1 MAEARR
7 ADPAQMTPGSV
18 IVAIVAYG
26 RPQDV
31 VRCLSAL
38 ARSSFAAFEVVIVE
52 NAGAA
57 AYEALCAALAD
68 RLPKAAEP
76 AGESVAEARRAG
88 PRALRSRPFSLA
100 SGQRVLVIE
109 AADNLGY
116 GGGVNLALA
125 AIADRPGWRGVWIL
139 NPDTEPEPEAL
150 AALVEYAE
158 AGRYGLVGCRVVLS
172 AAGVVQ
178 TRGGTW
184 RRLLARGRSLG
195 YGEPADAAVDSEA
208 IESRLEWVAGTACYA
223 TREFVERVGPMEE
236 GFFLY
241 CEDVEWSLRGRSL
254 RLGYAHGAVVRHA
267 SGTTIG
273 SAAAIRARSDLS
285 IYLAERNALLLTRR
299 QFPWL
304 YPLVLLTTLA
314 LRPDYLLRGDRRTFL
329 TACRGWWAGV
339 RGETGRPSRPL

>member
-1 MAEARR
+1 
-7 ADPAQMTPGSV
+7 MTSQSV

-26 RPQDV
+26 RPEEA

-38 ARSSFAAFEVVIVE
+38 ARSSFAAFEIVIVE

-57 AYEALCAALAD
+57 AYEALCAALAE
-68 RLPKAAEP
+68 RLPEAAER
-76 AGESVAEARRAG
+76 AHEGIAETRRAG
-88 PRALRSRPFSLA
+88 PRALRSRHFALA
-100 SGQRVLVIE
+100 SGQSVLVIE

-139 NPDTEPEPEAL
+139 NPDTEPEPQAL

-158 AGRYGLVGCRVVLS
+158 AGRYGLVGCRLVLS

-195 YGEPADAAVDSEA
+195 YGETADAAVDSEA
-208 IESRLEWVAGTACYA
+208 IERRLEWVSGAACYA
-223 TREFVERVGPMEE
+223 TREFVERVGPMYEE
-236 GFFLY
+236 FFLY
-241 CEDVEWSLRGRSL
+241 CEDVDWSLRGRRF
-254 RLGYAHGAVVRHA
+254 RLGYAHDAVVRHA
-267 SGTTIG
+267 HGTAIG
-273 SAAAIRARSDLS
+273 SAASIRARSDLS
-285 IYLAERNALLLTRR
+285 IYLMERNALLLTRR

-304 YPLVLLTTLA
+304 YPLVLVTTLG
-314 LRPDYLLRGDRRTFL
+314 LSVDYLLRGDRRTFL
-329 TACRGWWAGV
+329 AACRGWWAGV
-339 RGETGRPSRPL
+339 RGETGRPARI